1 MTGTRSS
8 AVSKDRAREGMTR
21 FTAAWER
28 GDVSAVD
35 EVFAEDLVY
44 HGPPFPDM
52 GRAELREFI
61 ASFRTGFSEF
71 HVQVHEHVVDGT
83 TSAHRWTAE
92 AVFSGTTQL
101 LPGVEPTGK
110 HTSAEGARPA
120 LDRGQ
125 GVRGLAP
132 RRLARLVDEG
142 RSAAAHAGDGWL
154 TNHLGTRDHG
164 AQVVTRRPR

>member
-61 ASFRTGFSEF
+61 ASFRTGFSEI

-83 TSAHRWTAE
+83 SSAHRWTVE

-101 LPGVEPTGK
+101 LPGVDPTGNR
-110 HTSAEGARPA
+110 TSAEGAHV
-120 LDRGQ
+120 L
-125 GVRGLAP
+125 
-132 RRLARLVDEG
+132 
-142 RSAAAHAGDGWL
+142 HWTGDKVSEAWHLGDWLGWL
-154 TNHLGTRDHG
+154 TKAGVLPPMPGTG
-164 AQVVTRRPR
+164 G

>member
-8 AVSKDRAREGMTR
+8 AVSKDRAREGMIR
-21 FTAAWER
+21 FLAAWEQ

-35 EVFAEDLVY
+35 EVFAEDVAY

-83 TSAHRWTAE
+83 SSAHRWTVE
-92 AVFSGTTQL
+92 AVLSGTTQL
-101 LPGVEPTGK
+101 LPGVDPTGNR
-110 HTSAEGARPA
+110 TSAEGAHV
-120 LDRGQ
+120 L
-125 GVRGLAP
+125 
-132 RRLARLVDEG
+132 
-142 RSAAAHAGDGWL
+142 HWTGDKVSEAWHLGDWLGWL
-154 TNHLGTRDHG
+154 TKAGVLPPMPG
-164 AQVVTRRPR
+164 AGG

>member
-1 MTGTRSS
+1 MTETRSS

-61 ASFRTGFSEF
+61 TGFRTGFSEI

-83 TSAHRWTAE
+83 SSAHRWTVE
-92 AVFSGTTQL
+92 AVHSGTTQL
-101 LPGVEPTGK
+101 LPGVDPTGNR
-110 HTSAEGARPA
+110 TSAEGAHV
-120 LDRGQ
+120 L
-125 GVRGLAP
+125 
-132 RRLARLVDEG
+132 
-142 RSAAAHAGDGWL
+142 HWNGDKVSEAWHLGDWLGWL
-154 TNHLGTRDHG
+154 TKSGVLPPMPWTGG
-164 AQVVTRRPR
+164 

>member
-1 MTGTRSS
+1 MTQTTGS
-8 AVSKDRAREGMTR
+8 AVSKDRARAGMTR
-21 FTAAWER
+21 FMAAWEQ
-28 GDVSAVD
+28 GDVSAVE

-83 TSAHRWTAE
+83 TSAHRWTVE

-101 LPGVEPTGK
+101 LPGVDPTGNR
-110 HTSAEGARPA
+110 TSAEGAHV
-120 LDRGQ
+120 L
-125 GVRGLAP
+125 
-132 RRLARLVDEG
+132 
-142 RSAAAHAGDGWL
+142 HWTGDKVSEAWHLGDWLGWL
-154 TNHLGTRDHG
+154 TRAGVLPPMSG
-164 AQVVTRRPR
+164 AAG